1 MSLEKLLGRYNDEQT
16 KLLRQINKDDKNKLN
31 KMNPEYNFIP
41 KDEEQDNY
49 IQASLEKLLHNN
61 KKPDFINLIG
71 GG

>member
-1 MSLEKLLGRYNDEQT
+1 MSLEKLLGRYNDEET

-41 KDEEQDNY
+41 TDEEQDNY

-61 KKPDFINLIG
+61 KSPISY
-71 GG
+71 